1 MNKITTTFS
10 VALIAASTA
19 QAVTYTFSETTSGT
33 YQWAAGTGWDS
44 TPVSGVDTVLDFS
57 GNLIDGTTIVSN
69 NDIAGNFLLNDINFN
84 YAGTSTAPSPTVT
97 LTGNPLEFSGAGAQI
112 FYDSLTHT
120 GTTTTTRPQLI
131 IDNNLVLST
140 DLTVYSNQSSPTPAV
155 ILNGAISGTGSLTF
169 SSRAGSTTGWTISN
183 PANSYAGDTRLT
195 LSTTSG
201 RSNILRLGASEVIP
215 HGAGKGNLFFDASN
229 EQGTL
234 ILELNGFNE
243 TINGLASGGLRD
255 INTDT
260 PGAPSVGAHRVRNTS
275 ATGVTLTI
283 GDNDASAT
291 FIGTLEDGAG
301 GGAFGLTKI
310 GTGEQVLSGVSTHT
324 GTTAINGGSLKI
336 DYSIYGTAA
345 TSDPTNYF
353 SSQSAVT
360 LGAGTTFAIVG
371 RGNGATTNT
380 ENVVLANG
388 DHQLT
393 LPNEVADQLVVGQA
407 MNFTQTGG
415 TGTPAPDVFI
425 VAMDRGAT
433 TTVVS
438 GNRRMSTGGSS
449 TVTLDTTATIA
460 TTNQT
465 LAGLTLTGATATNAT
480 IDFGDSDNVKL
491 LIDSAPLQT
500 NDGSTITLAN
510 WSGSLSGG
518 GGDQW
523 LFTGSPTD
531 FTSVFSQSE
540 VIFDGFGPGYN
551 TIDLIGSYEVVPV
564 PEPSVYAL
572 LLAIGAL
579 GIAIRRRHRS

>member
-1 MNKITTTFS
+1 MNKIPAAFS
-10 VALIAASTA
+10 IALISASAA

-33 YQWAAGTGWDS
+33 TQWASGTGWDL
-44 TPVSGVDTVLDFS
+44 TPVSAVDTVLDFS
-57 GNLIDGTTIVSN
+57 GDLTEGTNIVSN

-97 LTGNPLEFSGAGAQI
+97 LSGNPLEFSGAGARI
-112 FYDSLTHT
+112 FYDSLNHV

-131 IDNNLVLST
+131 IDNNLVLSS
-140 DLTVYSNQSSPTPAV
+140 DLTVYSNQSGPTPAV

-169 SSRAGSTTGWTISN
+169 SSRAGSTTGWMINN

-201 RSNILRLGASEVIP
+201 RTNILRLGASEVIP

-229 EQGTL
+229 EQGSL
-234 ILELNGFNE
+234 FLELNGFNE
-243 TINGLASGGLRD
+243 TVNGLASGGLRD
-255 INTDT
+255 INTAT
-260 PGAPSVGAHRVRNTS
+260 NGAASVGAHRVRNTS
-275 ATGVTLTI
+275 ATGATLTI

-291 FIGTLEDGAG
+291 FIGTLEDGVG

-324 GTTAINGGSLKI
+324 GTTAINGGSIKI
-336 DYSIYGTAA
+336 DYSIYGTAE

-360 LGAGTTFAIVG
+360 LGADTAFAIVG
-371 RGNGATTNT
+371 RGNGATTST
-380 ENVVLANG
+380 EGVAIANG

-393 LPNEVADQLVVGQA
+393 LPNEVADLLVVGQA
-407 MNFTQTGG
+407 MNFTKTGG
-415 TGTPAPDVFI
+415 TGTPATEVFI

-438 GNRRMSTGGSS
+438 GNKRMSASGAS

-465 LAGLTLTGATATNAT
+465 LAGLTLTGAFASTAT
-480 IDFGDSDNVKL
+480 IDFGDTDNVIL
-491 LIDSAPLQT
+491 TISSAPSQL
-500 NDGSTITLAN
+500 NNGSTITLAN
-510 WSGSLSGG
+510 WNGSFSGG

-523 LFTGSPTD
+523 LFVGDPTE
-531 FTSVFSQSE
+531 FTSVLGQSE
-540 VIFDGFGPGYN
+540 VIFDGYGAGYQVIDFG
-551 TIDLIGSYEVVPV
+551 GSYEIVAV
-564 PEPSVYAL
+564 PEPTTYAL
-572 LLAIGAL
+572 VLALGAL
-579 GIAIRRRHRS
+579 GVAIRRRQRG